1 MNGVEWKMSEFASD
15 TMSDKRGYLTEEQV
29 KRLIDAAKNPR
40 DRLLLQMIYRCGRRV
55 SEVLMLREGD
65 IIWNDRK
72 IIFNILKRKKPV
84 KELKPVDEETFRL
97 LEEYMKI
104 RHDIPGLRK
113 QSKDDRLF
121 PISRQYVFKLI
132 RKLGAGVGITKVG
145 RKGLHPHHLRH
156 SFAVHQVRN
165 NVKTTE
171 DLRKL
176 QMYMG
181 HANINTTAHYLQ
193 YSPDEL
199 RNIVDDMWGE
209 KKEGKKNESE
219 KS

>member
-1 MNGVEWKMSEFASD
+1 MSEFASD

-29 KRLIDAAKNPR
+29 KLLIGAAKNPR

-55 SEVLMLREGD
+55 SEVLMLKEGD

-72 IIFNILKRKKPV
+72 IIFNILKRKRPV

-113 QSKDDRLF
+113 QSKNDRLF

-209 KKEGKKNESE
+209 KKEKKDDDE
-219 KS
+219 